1 MIVLAGDIGGTKTLL
16 TLARVEGTGVEPL
29 VERRYPSGEWPE
41 FAPLL
46 ADFLARL
53 AGAGQPE
60 PAAACLG
67 VAGPVGDGK
76 VKVTNLP
83 WVLDPV
89 ALARQVGAPVRLL
102 NDFGAVAHGI
112 AALGPEDL
120 HTLQPG
126 EPRSRGVRAVIGAGT
141 GLGHAILAPRA
152 GGGHTVLGSELG
164 HAEFAPAD
172 ERQAELW
179 RWLRARHGRASWEH
193 VVSGPG
199 LGAIYQWLVESGAR
213 PGAALARAA
222 AEGDP
227 AAAVSAAA
235 GQDPVAREALAL
247 FVRAYG
253 AQAGNLALACIPR
266 GGLYVAGGIAPR
278 LIGALSGG
286 EFTAAFRAKGPMAGL
301 MERIPVH
308 VVLNP
313 KAGLL
318 GAALAAA
325 RAAE

>member
-16 TLARVEGTGVEPL
+16 TLARVEGTRVEPL

-46 ADFLARL
+46 ADFLTRL
-53 AGAGQPE
+53 AETGQPE
-60 PAAACLG
+60 HAAACLG
-67 VAGPVGDGK
+67 VAGPVGGEK

-89 ALARQVGAPVRLL
+89 ALARQAGAPVRLI

-112 AALGPEDL
+112 AALAPEDL

-141 GLGHAILAPRA
+141 GLGHAILAPRT

-172 ERQAELW
+172 ERQADLW

-213 PGAALARAA
+213 PGEALARAA

-227 AAAVSAAA
+227 AAAVGAAA
-235 GQDPVAREALAL
+235 EHDPVAQEALAL
-247 FVRAYG
+247 FVQAYG
-253 AQAGNLALACIPR
+253 AQAGNLALACLPR

-286 EFTAAFRAKGPMAGL
+286 GFTTAFRAKGPMTGL

-313 KAGLL
+313 KVGLL

-325 RAAE
+325 RASA